1 MRSLLDGSGLVDAG
15 AAAHEAAGASIEML
29 EGRILL
35 SHYPD
40 GVDDHRDK
48 FELADGRYRG
58 YVRVESDPNGVL
70 PEDEERLCFGKDNR
84 LNFNLIIDN
93 HEDGT
98 VSGVI
103 RAQEFVEEGGEIA
116 FTGTQEQRKLKLEFD
131 DNIYIDEYVG
141 RVVPSGWYVH
151 GEMRSDDNQ
160 EIAGWSRFRELRFA
174 NDHDDLEDNSKK
186 DGKKDAKDKKGE
198 DLFNSDK
205 KITD

>member
-1 MRSLLDGSGLVDAG
+1 MRSWLDLSGLVDGNVQAP
-15 AAAHEAAGASIEML
+15 EATPASVEML

-35 SHYPD
+35 SHVPD

-58 YVRVESDPNGVL
+58 YVRIESDPNDL
-70 PEDEERLCFGKDNR
+70 IPEEEERLCFGKDNR
-84 LNFNLIIDN
+84 LNYNLVLEN

-103 RAQEFVEEGGEIA
+103 RAEEFVEEGGEIA
-116 FTGTQEQRKLKLEFD
+116 FTGTQEGRRLRLDFE
-131 DNIYIDEYVG
+131 DNVYLDRFVG

-151 GEMRSDDNQ
+151 GEMRSDDGG
-160 EIAGWSRFRELRFA
+160 EITGWSRFRELRFA
-174 NDHDDLEDNSKK
+174 NDHDDLDDNGKEN
-186 DGKKDAKDKKGE
+186 GKKAGKNKG
-198 DLFNSDK
+198 DDGLFNSDK